1 MKNNPQIIRA
11 WCFYDWANSVHALVI
26 VSMIFPVYYGSVTKS
41 LDLGDKINFFGFL
54 VKNSVLFSYTV
65 SFSFLLVVLLN
76 PFMTALADYTGRKKD
91 FMRFFVY
98 LGSISSASLFFFT
111 AETITPS
118 IIIFGLSLVGYSG
131 SIVFYN
137 AYLPEIATEDRFDQ
151 VSARGFAFGFVG
163 SVILALLNLTMIL
176 MPATFGLSEGLA
188 VRCSFLLTGVWWWSF
203 AQYTLAYLPASRR
216 KIEQKDWL
224 LKGIHEL
231 QKVVGELKHQN
242 LLKIFLLA
250 FFFYNMGLQTIMY
263 MAAVFGESELKI
275 PGNNLIITVLLIQI
289 LAIVGSYG
297 FAWLSSQYG
306 NTGALRVAVVS
317 FVGICGAAYFINQTG
332 FYVLAA
338 VIGLLM
344 GGIQSLSRSTYA
356 KLMPEDTPDKASYF
370 GFYEVMDKLS
380 IVLGTFSFGFIAQM
394 TGSVRNS
401 IVALAVFFTLGLLF
415 LYWIPSRKTYQN
427 LAFVPLKNE

>member
-1 MKNNPQIIRA
+1 MKNNPKVIQA

-41 LDLGDKINFFGFL
+41 VELGDKVNFFGFL

-65 SFSFLLVVLLN
+65 SLSFLLVVLLN
-76 PFMTALADYTGRKKD
+76 PFMTAIADYTGRKKD

-98 LGSISSASLFFFT
+98 LGSFSSASLFFFT
-111 AETITPS
+111 SETITPS

-151 VSARGFAFGFVG
+151 VSARGFALGFVG

-176 MPATFGLSEGLA
+176 SPATFGLSDGLA
-188 VRCSFLLTGVWWWSF
+188 VRYSFLLTGVWWWSF
-203 AQYTLAYLPASRR
+203 AQYTLAYLPNSDG
-216 KIEQKDWL
+216 KSSQKAWL
-224 LKGIHEL
+224 LNGIHEL
-231 QKVVGELKHQN
+231 QKVLGELKHQH
-242 LLKIFLLA
+242 LLKTFLVA
-250 FFFYNMGLQTIMY
+250 FFFYNMGLMTIMY

-275 PGNNLIITVLLIQI
+275 PGNSLIITVLLIQI
-289 LAIVGSYG
+289 LAIFGSYG
-297 FAWLSSQYG
+297 FAWLSTQYG
-306 NTGALRVAVVS
+306 NTGALRVAVVA
-317 FVGICGAAYFINQTG
+317 FAVICGAAYFINQTG

-356 KLMPEDTPDKASYF
+356 KLMPENTPDRASYF

-380 IVLGTFSFGFIAQM
+380 IVIGTFSFGLIEQL

-401 IVALAVFFTLGLLF
+401 IVALMLFFIIGLWF
-415 LYWIPSRKTYQN
+415 LYRVPSRKTYQN
-427 LAFVPLKNE
+427 LAWVAVKK

>member
-41 LDLGDKINFFGFL
+41 PDLGDKINFLGFL

-98 LGSISSASLFFFT
+98 LGSFSSASLFFFT
-111 AETITPS
+111 SETITPS

-137 AYLPEIATEDRFDQ
+137 AYLPEIATEDRLDQ

-163 SVILALLNLTMIL
+163 SVVLALLNLTMIL

-188 VRCSFLLTGVWWWSF
+188 VRYSFLLTGVWWWSF
-203 AQYTLAYLPASRR
+203 AQYTLAYLPASPP
-216 KIEQKDWL
+216 KPAQKDWL
-224 LKGIHEL
+224 FKGVHQL
-231 QKVVGELKHQN
+231 QKVIGELKHQN
-242 LLKIFLLA
+242 LLKVFLLA

-401 IVALAVFFTLGLLF
+401 IVALAVFFALGWLF